1 MPGIQDAPEMSAA
14 RTIIGSGVENRSG
27 CEKRKKIKDNQEDHK

>member
-14 RTIIGSGVENRSG
+14 HKIIGCGIKNRSG
-27 CEKRKKIKDNQEDHK
+27 CEKRKKIKEIPDAQ

>member
-14 RTIIGSGVENRSG
+14 RKIIGCGVENRSG
-27 CEKRKKIKDNQEDHK
+27 REKRKMIKEIRDDQ

>member
-27 CEKRKKIKDNQEDHK
+27 CEKRKKIKEIRDDQ